1 MTELNLNKNICSF
14 IHVKILMS
22 LTVFFIFNLPVWAQ
36 DSQLQALINQAIICN
51 PEIRAAEAKILA
63 AELRI
68 PQAKALPD
76 PQITLGYQDDTFR
89 EFTLGDQELSWI
101 VVQGSQTIPFFGKR
115 KLRAQVAS
123 HEVMALKADLE
134 GMKLKTASR
143 VKELYYDLFLA
154 YKNLDIIQTRTDLF
168 KRTENAA
175 LLRYSTGMGQQQDV
189 LLAQTERYN
198 LLTQEEQWKNRI
210 RIDESQLNALLAR
223 ESGSPIKKPEELSP
237 TTLPYN
243 LNELTEL
250 AYKNSPEL
258 MARAM
263 ILTQQNSRVQL
274 AKREAFPDFTVN
286 GGVFPRGG
294 EFTTMWMLTTTFN
307 LPIYYYQKQKNAI
320 REAEATTVETAYNL
334 DTTRF
339 DLSSNIRENYST
351 ITASD
356 RLIKIYKSGLIARTV
371 QDFELSLIGYVTG
384 KNDSLAVIN
393 TLRNLI
399 DYETSYWEQFVEREK
414 AIARIEALIACNLSN
429 NKTIQPSITPPQK

>member
-1 MTELNLNKNICSF
+1 MFNKQKIIIALLVTLCLNL
-14 IHVKILMS
+14 
-22 LTVFFIFNLPVWAQ
+22 PAWAQ
-36 DSQLQALINQAIICN
+36 DSQLQTLINQAINCN
-51 PEIRAAEAKILA
+51 PEIRATQARISA
-63 AELRI
+63 AEFRI

-76 PQITLGYQDDTFR
+76 PQVTLGYQDDTFR

-101 VVQGSQTIPFFGKR
+101 VVQGSQTFPFFGKR

-123 HEVMALKADLE
+123 HEVMVLSAELE
-134 GMKLKTASR
+134 GLKLKTASR

-154 YKNLDIIQTRTDLF
+154 YKNLDIIQARSDLF

-175 LLRYSTGMGQQQDV
+175 LSRYSTGMGQQQDV

-210 RIDESQLNALLAR
+210 RIDEAQLNALLRR
-223 ESGSPIKKPEELSP
+223 EASNPIEKPNEPALTS
-237 TTLPYN
+237 LPYN
-243 LNELTEL
+243 LEDLTQL

-258 MARAM
+258 MAGEM
-263 ILTQQNSRVQL
+263 ILKQQDSRVQL
-274 AKREAFPDFTVN
+274 AKREAYPDFTIN

-307 LPIYYYQKQKNAI
+307 LPIYYFQKQKNAI
-320 REAEATTVETAYNL
+320 KEAQVTTTEMTHNL

-339 DLSSNIRENYST
+339 ELSSNVRENFST
-351 ITASD
+351 ITAAD
-356 RLIKIYKSGLIARTV
+356 RLIKIYRGGLIARTV
-371 QDFELSLIGYVTG
+371 QDFELSLTGYATG
-384 KNDSLAVIN
+384 KNDALAVIN

-414 AIARIEALIACNLSN
+414 AIAKIEALIACNLSN
-429 NKTIQPSITPPQK
+429 NLSAQPQKIPSTPPQK